1 MTDLR
6 LILFDIDGVLTDGT
20 AAYNQEGE
28 VLWKRYNQKDIT
40 ALRRFYDELSI
51 KVALFT
57 GSLDINPGFAKRRKF
72 EMLNVV
78 HRKGENK
85 VTKLNDICFEYNTP
99 KQDVAF
105 VGDDIQDLD
114 IMKEVG
120 YAFCPKDA
128 IPEIQKISCVLPVKG
143 GGGVAAHLFEYIKN
157 TIKS

>member
-1 MTDLR
+1 VNDLR

-40 ALRRFYDELSI
+40 ALRRFYDELTI
-51 KVALFT
+51 KVAL
-57 GSLDINPGFAKRRKF
+57 FAKRRKF

-99 KQDVAF
+99 RQDVAF

-143 GGGVAAHLFEYIKN
+143 GDGVAAHLFEYIKN

>member
-1 MTDLR
+1 MNDLR

-40 ALRRFYDELSI
+40 ALRRFYNELLI
-51 KVALFT
+51 KVALLT

-72 EMLNVV
+72 EMFNVV
-78 HRKGENK
+78 HRNGENK
-85 VTKLNDICFEYNTP
+85 VNKLNDICFEYNIP

-128 IPEIQKISCVLPVKG
+128 IPEIQKISCVLPVNG